1 MRILFLSDNFPPE
14 TNAPANRLY
23 DHAVRW
29 VRAGHEVTVVTC
41 APNFPEGKVFPGY
54 RNRWH
59 AVEEWEGV
67 RVVRVKSYITSNE
80 GFVKRTLDYVSFMIS
95 GFVGGLFQKRPGPDV
110 IVASSPQ
117 FFAAVGGWALA
128 AVRRKP
134 FIFELRD
141 LWPASIVAVGAM
153 EESRTIRLLEKL
165 ELFLYRRARRVV
177 AVTHAFKQDLISRG
191 IDGDT
196 IDVVLNG
203 VDLAHYAPMTADTS
217 LQRQHGLEG
226 KFVVGY
232 LGTHG
237 MAHALDKVLEAAEL
251 LRHREDI
258 VFMFVGA
265 GAAKAEVESSAKEL
279 GLQNVRF
286 VPRQPKD
293 AMPGYWSI
301 CDLALIPLRDTP
313 VFESVIP
320 SKMFECMAMGIPV
333 LMSLPDGEATGILR
347 DAGAG
352 VCVPPED
359 PQAMARAIE
368 ALKDDPAQC
377 AALRESGLE
386 AARNYSRDQQ
396 AEKMLAVLEQ
406 AAGLS
411 ASSEVDSKRSASE
424 RG

>member
-14 TNAPANRLY
+14 TNAPATRLY

-29 VRAGHEVTVVTC
+29 VQAGHEVTVVTC

-54 RNRWH
+54 QNRWY
-59 AVEEWEGV
+59 AVEGWEGI

-80 GFVKRTLDYVSFMIS
+80 GLKKRTLDYVSFMLS
-95 GFVGGLFQKRPGPDV
+95 GFVGGLFQKKPDL

-134 FIFELRD
+134 FVFELRD

-177 AVTHAFKQDLISRG
+177 AVTQAFKQDLVERG
-191 IDGDT
+191 IEGNK

-203 VDLAHYAPMTADTS
+203 VDLARYTPMEPEAE
-217 LQRQHGLEG
+217 LKGQHELEG

-232 LGTHG
+232 IGTHG
-237 MAHALDKVLEAAEL
+237 MAHALDKVLEAAEA

-265 GAAKAEVESSAKEL
+265 GAAKAKVELRAKEL
-279 GLQNVRF
+279 GLDNVRF
-286 VPRQPKD
+286 VPRQPKE
-293 AMPGYWSI
+293 AMPGYWSL

-313 VFESVIP
+313 VFEGVIP

-347 DAGAG
+347 ESGAG

-359 PQAMARAIE
+359 PEAMADAIE
-368 ALKDDPAQC
+368 AHKDDASRLELLRSNGLK
-377 AALRESGLE
+377 AAAS
-386 AARNYSRDQQ
+386 YSRDHQ
-396 AEKMLAVLEQ
+396 ASKMLVALQQSLE
-406 AAGLS
+406 
-411 ASSEVDSKRSASE
+411 
-424 RG
+424 

>member
-59 AVEEWEGV
+59 AVEEWDGI

-80 GFVKRTLDYVSFMIS
+80 GFLKRTLDYVSFMIS
-95 GFVGGLFQKRPGPDV
+95 GFIGGLFQKRPDV

-191 IDGDT
+191 IDGNK
-196 IDVVLNG
+196 IEVVLNG
-203 VDLAHYAPMTADTS
+203 VDLARYAPMTADAS
-217 LQRQHGLEG
+217 LQREHGLEG

-237 MAHALDKVLEAAEL
+237 MAHALDKVLEAAER
-251 LRHREDI
+251 LRDHDSI
-258 VFMFVGA
+258 VFLFVGA
-265 GAAKAEVESSAKEL
+265 GAAKAELESRARAQ
-279 GLQNVRF
+279 GLTNVRF
-286 VPRQPKD
+286 VARQPKE
-293 AMPGYWSI
+293 AMPGYWSL

-377 AALRESGLE
+377 AALRESGLK
-386 AARNYSRDQQ
+386 AAQAYSRDRQ
-396 AEKMLAVLEQ
+396 AEKMLAALER
-406 AAGLS
+406 AAGVKVTATTGHS
-411 ASSEVDSKRSASE
+411 PAASDRQ
-424 RG
+424 

>member
-14 TNAPANRLY
+14 TNAPATRLY
-23 DHAVRW
+23 DHALRW

-41 APNFPEGKVFPGY
+41 APNFPEGKLFAGY
-54 RNRWH
+54 RNRWY
-59 AVEEWEGV
+59 AVEEWEGI

-80 GFVKRTLDYVSFMIS
+80 GFLKRTLDYVSFMVS
-95 GFVGGLFQKRPGPDV
+95 GFIGGLNQKKPDL

-134 FIFELRD
+134 FVFELRD

-153 EESRTIRLLEKL
+153 EESRMIRLLEKL
-165 ELFLYRRARRVV
+165 ELFLYRRASRVV
-177 AVTHAFKQDLISRG
+177 AVTEAFKHDLVARG
-191 IDGDT
+191 IESDK

-203 VDLAHYAPMTADTS
+203 VDLARYQPMSPDET
-217 LQRQHGLEG
+217 LRREHGLES

-237 MAHALDKVLEAAEL
+237 MAHALDKVLEAAEQ
-251 LRHREDI
+251 LRHRDDI

-265 GAAKAEVESSAKEL
+265 GAAKADIESRAKAL
-279 GLQNVRF
+279 GLENVRF
-286 VPRQPKD
+286 VPRQPKN
-293 AMPGYWSI
+293 AMPGYWSL
-301 CDLALIPLRDTP
+301 CDLALIPLRDTS

-320 SKMFECMAMGIPV
+320 SKMFECMAMGIPL
-333 LMSLPDGEATGILR
+333 LMSLPEGEATGILC

-359 PQAMARAIE
+359 PMAMAQAIKE
-368 ALKDDPAQC
+368 LKDDPAQR
-377 AALRESGLE
+377 AALRECGLE
-386 AARNYSRDQQ
+386 AARTYSRDRQ
-396 AEKMLAVLEQ
+396 AEKMLRVLER
-406 AAGLS
+406 AAGTHI
-411 ASSEVDSKRSASE
+411 SSEVVSKRDVNE
-424 RG
+424 RN

>member
-29 VRAGHEVTVVTC
+29 VQAGHEVTVVTC
-41 APNFPEGKVFPGY
+41 APNFPEGEVFSGY

-59 AVEEWEGV
+59 SVEQWEGI

-80 GFVKRTLDYVSFMIS
+80 GFLRRTLDYVSFMVS
-95 GFVGGLFQKRPGPDV
+95 GFIGGLFQKKPDL

-134 FIFELRD
+134 FVFELRD

-153 EESRTIRLLEKL
+153 EESRTIRVLEKL

-177 AVTHAFKQDLISRG
+177 AVTQAFKQDLVERG
-191 IDGDT
+191 IDGDK

-203 VDLAHYAPMTADTS
+203 VDLTRYQPMPADEQ
-217 LQRQHGLEG
+217 LRREHGLEG

-237 MAHALDKVLEAAEL
+237 MAHALDKVLEAAER
-251 LRHREDI
+251 LRHCEDI
-258 VFMFVGA
+258 VFLFVGA
-265 GAAKAEVESSAKEL
+265 GAAKAELEARVQGL
-279 GLQNVRF
+279 GLTNVRF

-293 AMPGYWSI
+293 AMPGYWSL

-333 LMSLPDGEATGILR
+333 LMSLPEGEATGILH

-359 PQAMARAIE
+359 PAAMAEAIE
-368 ALKDDPAQC
+368 TLKDDTAQRE
-377 AALRESGLE
+377 ALRDSGL
-386 AARNYSRDQQ
+386 AAAQTYSRDRQS
-396 AEKMLAVLEQ
+396 EKMLAVLER
-406 AAGLS
+406 AAGRDVGGEAGS
-411 ASSEVDSKRSASE
+411 TRNASE

>member
-14 TNAPANRLY
+14 TNAPANRLF

-29 VRAGHEVTVVTC
+29 VQAGHEVTVVTC
-41 APNFPEGKVFPGY
+41 APNFPEGKVFAGY
-54 RNRWH
+54 RNRWY
-59 AVEEWEGV
+59 AVEECEGI

-80 GFVKRTLDYVSFMIS
+80 GFIKRTLDYVSFMVS
-95 GFVGGLFQKRPGPDV
+95 GFVGGLFQKRPDV

-117 FFAAVGGWALA
+117 FFAALGGWALA

-134 FIFELRD
+134 FVFELRD

-153 EESRTIRLLEKL
+153 QESRTIRLLEKL

-177 AVTHAFKQDLISRG
+177 AVTHAFKQDLIERR
-191 IDGDT
+191 IDGDK

-203 VDLAHYAPMTADTS
+203 VDLSRYSPIQADAE
-217 LQRQHGLEG
+217 LKWEHDLEG

-237 MAHALDKVLEAAEL
+237 LAHALDKVLEAAEA

-258 VFMFVGA
+258 VFLFVGA
-265 GAAKAEVESSAKEL
+265 GAAKAELESRAKIK
-279 GLQNVRF
+279 GLSNVRF
-286 VPRQPKD
+286 VPRQTKE
-293 AMPGYWSI
+293 AMPSYWSL

-320 SKMFECMAMGIPV
+320 SKIFECMAMGIPV
-333 LMSLPDGEATGILR
+333 LMSLPEGEATEILR
-347 DAGAG
+347 ESGAG

-359 PQAMARAIE
+359 PAAMAEAIE
-368 ALKDDPAQC
+368 TLKDDSAKRV
-377 AALRESGLE
+377 ALRDSGLE
-386 AARNYSRDQQ
+386 AAPSYSRDQQ
-396 AEKMLAVLEQ
+396 ASKMLAALER
-406 AAGLS
+406 AVGLKA
-411 ASSEVDSKRSASE
+411 ASSTNRPQSANE
-424 RG
+424 RK